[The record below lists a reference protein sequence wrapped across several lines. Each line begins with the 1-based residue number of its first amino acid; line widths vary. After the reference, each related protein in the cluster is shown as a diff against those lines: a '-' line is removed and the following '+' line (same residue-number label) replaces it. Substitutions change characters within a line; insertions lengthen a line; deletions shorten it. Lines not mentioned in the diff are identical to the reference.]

1 MTLPRESE
9 EKAQNGTDN
18 SFRVALLKMKT
29 YVKSSEKGSQPNSD
43 SAVRALF
50 VALSSSRTRSSLASA
65 ATPYGIEFSMFN
77 TAVSGESTRKAL
89 IGSSLSF
96 KNHISAEYSLDN
108 YIECDSRFA
117 TGAVTYVGCDVKL
130 VAKEEE
136 LARRVPSLKL
146 HMTHRSAVAGATG
159 KGSFFLDSTEKDVVR
174 IDMMHKRVTL
184 SGSSAA
190 QQGLTPWRALS
201 ERLVATVGVRGGR
214 VRGYAAEPVS
224 DDHAHRRRPQLAAA
238 RALFVYGR

>member
-1 MTLPRESE
+1 MH
-9 EKAQNGTDN
+9 
-18 SFRVALLKMKT
+18 
-29 YVKSSEKGSQPNSD
+29 
-43 SAVRALF
+43 
-50 VALSSSRTRSSLASA
+50 ASA
-65 ATPYGIEFSMFN
+65 AGPVAADERDHRSSKRTAQRGELLRLVPIEK
-77 TAVSGESTRKAL
+77 VR
-89 IGSSLSF
+89 
-96 KNHISAEYSLDN
+96 
-108 YIECDSRFA
+108 CDSRFA

-224 DDHAHRRRPQLAAA
+224 DDHAHRRRPQLAAV